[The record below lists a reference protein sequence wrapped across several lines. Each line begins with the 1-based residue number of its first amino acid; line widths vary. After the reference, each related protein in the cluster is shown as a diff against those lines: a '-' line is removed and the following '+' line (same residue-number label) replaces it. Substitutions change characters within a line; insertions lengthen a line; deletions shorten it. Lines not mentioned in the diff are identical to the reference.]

1 MKLTGFDPTFDDRA
15 WTADWMPVPV
25 AQIPPGHHP
34 SGYRVERQRVDQI
47 MIFDRAFYLDPPFD
61 CRLLFD
67 SEGRLWMSDTPQ
79 ERIMMHNNGK
89 QSTGHVLIGGL
100 GLGLYPQYAVPEAS
114 GSATRFTVIE
124 HSPIVKD
131 LVEPVLHGVLERPF
145 EVQIGD
151 VEDYLAGPVTTRYD
165 TIFLDTWETLDA
177 THLPK
182 INRMRDL
189 ARLHL
194 APEGQILL
202 WGYRWM
208 VDLFLDACR
217 QLLDIDPDQRE
228 AALAASVD
236 AQASALLAP
245 VVDHFAGQMGDESA
259 LSWCENYII
268 TAV

>member
-1 MKLTGFDPTFDDRA
+1 MKPIGFDPTFDDRA
-15 WTADWMPVPV
+15 WTADWMPIPV
-25 AQIPPGHHP
+25 AQIPPGQHS
-34 SGYRVERQRVDQI
+34 SGYRVERQRVSQI

-67 SEGRLWMSDTPQ
+67 ADGRLWMSDTPQ

-89 QSTGHVLIGGL
+89 QSAGHVLIGGL

-114 GSATRFTVIE
+114 GAATQFTVIE
-124 HSPIVKD
+124 QSQVVKD
-131 LVEPVLHGVLERPF
+131 LVEPVLLGILERPF

-151 VEDYLAGPVTTRYD
+151 VEEFLAGPVTTQYD

-177 THLPK
+177 VHLPH
-182 INRMRDL
+182 INRMREQ
-189 ARLHL
+189 ARRHL

-217 QLLDIDPDQRE
+217 QILMLPPTPRE
-228 AALAASVD
+228 STLAAAD
-236 AQASALLAP
+236 AQANAMLAP
-245 VVDHFAGQMGDESA
+245 VVEHFAGQIWNEQM
-259 LSWCENYII
+259 LTWCEEFI
-268 TAV
+268 THAV